1 MAEAAEMPH
10 NCRNAEIRILD
21 AKGEIMITRRTC
33 LAIAAGLALAH
44 TPALA
49 QQAARPPQQDPALVA
64 AIQKSNAYIGLMN
77 RTLRAS
83 QSLERYASWVNM
95 KSGPTGREPYIS
107 YGLYSLYDV
116 RSEIEKA
123 KVAMG
128 AEPKSPELDAAIERY
143 IAAYQTL
150 APIITQAY
158 GYYER
163 QDYKADKMV
172 PAGETFLQE
181 RAKLDALMKTFKRDL
196 DKQELAAIDA
206 LEGRK
211 ARYHVK
217 AVMIGAQEMMEFM
230 PSNAKPVVDM
240 AAFDPALARF
250 ASVVRDFDAF
260 NAANPGAMSGFDS
273 FPARLLGKLRDFQT
287 KLQRAKGDARR
298 GAGQDVT
305 WIVNDYN
312 MMISMSQTA
321 LRFSR

>member
-1 MAEAAEMPH
+1 
-10 NCRNAEIRILD
+10 
-21 AKGEIMITRRTC
+21 
-33 LAIAAGLALAH
+33 
-44 TPALA
+44 
-49 QQAARPPQQDPALVA
+49 
-64 AIQKSNAYIGLMN
+64 
-77 RTLRAS
+77 
-83 QSLERYASWVNM
+83 
-95 KSGPTGREPYIS
+95 
-107 YGLYSLYDV
+107 
-116 RSEIEKA
+116 
-123 KVAMG
+123 MG

-163 QDYKADKMV
+163 QDYKADKMVEGKALHAKLV